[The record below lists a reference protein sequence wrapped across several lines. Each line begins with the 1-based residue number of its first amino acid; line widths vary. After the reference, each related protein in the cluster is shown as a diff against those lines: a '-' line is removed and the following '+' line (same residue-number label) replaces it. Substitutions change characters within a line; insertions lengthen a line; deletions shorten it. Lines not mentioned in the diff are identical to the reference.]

1 MVKKLPKTRFD
12 PPGLGGY
19 SLPLAVKRTIEAGQH
34 RLPDLELIRARFDRA
49 RVYALGLAVCPEKK
63 EKSYDSVRIRTLR
76 TQQRANK
83 SMPICGSICHAFN
96 SKKPVFYTALIDIH
110 GK

>member
-1 MVKKLPKTRFD
+1 
-12 PPGLGGY
+12 
-19 SLPLAVKRTIEAGQH
+19 
-34 RLPDLELIRARFDRA
+34 
-49 RVYALGLAVCPEKK
+49 VYALGLAVCPEKQ
-63 EKSYDSVRIRTLR
+63 EKSWASVRIRTLR

-83 SMPICGSICHAFN
+83 SMPICGSIRHAFN